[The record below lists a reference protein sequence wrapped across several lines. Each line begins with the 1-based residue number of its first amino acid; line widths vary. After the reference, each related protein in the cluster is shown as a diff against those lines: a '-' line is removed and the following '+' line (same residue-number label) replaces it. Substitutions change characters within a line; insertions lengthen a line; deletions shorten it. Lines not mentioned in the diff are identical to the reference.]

1 MKRPVLAPVLLIS
14 TVLALSGCS
23 ALFGPERAPRDDSGA
38 INARADA
45 DATTLRIGDCMNEP
59 GDGEI
64 DSVPVVPCAE
74 PHEFEIF
81 HEFNLQVED
90 FPQTDDAMDELT
102 YPACNAAFATFV
114 GRGVEDSRLDYFTL
128 TPTPESWAENKDR
141 TIQCAIGDPENVK
154 TTGSLRG
161 SNL

>member
-1 MKRPVLAPVLLIS
+1 MKRPVLATVLLIS
-14 TVLALSGCS
+14 TALALSGCS
-23 ALFGPERAPRDDSGA
+23 VLFGPERAPRDASGA
-38 INARADA
+38 ITAPADA
-45 DATTLRIGDCMNEP
+45 AAMTIRIGDCMNEP
-59 GDGEI
+59 ADGEI
-64 DSVPVVPCAE
+64 ESVPVVPCTE

-90 FPQTDDAMDELT
+90 FPQTDDAMDALVL
-102 YPACNAAFATFV
+102 PACDAAFASFV

-128 TPTPESWAENKDR
+128 TPTPESWSENKDR